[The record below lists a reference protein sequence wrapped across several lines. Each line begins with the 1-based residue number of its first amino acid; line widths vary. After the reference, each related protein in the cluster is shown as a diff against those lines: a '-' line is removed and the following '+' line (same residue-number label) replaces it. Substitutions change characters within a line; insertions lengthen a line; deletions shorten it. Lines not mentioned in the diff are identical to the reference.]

1 MILNRYERMI
11 ARRYLLPEKGERF
24 IFVVAGFSVGAV
36 ALGVAALIIVM
47 SVMNG
52 FRAELF
58 DKIVGLNGHALVQGY
73 EGRLSGWRQIAE
85 EARKTPGVESALPLV
100 IQPLMASTNGRVEGV
115 LVRGMRVEDIRAN
128 PTLSTKV
135 VAGDLGSI
143 TAGSGRVAIGS
154 ELAKLLGAFPGSEI
168 SLISPE
174 GPATVVGTVPRIV
187 SYTVGAVFEAGV
199 YEFDKTFVVMPIE
212 DAQTLLML
220 GDEVGMIEIQTSDP
234 DNVSDILLPLQDD
247 VRGKGIIVDWR
258 QMNNALFEALEIERV
273 AMFVVLCIIILVAA
287 FNIASS
293 LIMLVRSKTR
303 DIAILRTMGATRKAM
318 TRVFMTVGLTIGTVG
333 ILTGVLLGAIFLF
346 FRQSVVNFIQ
356 FVTGQNLWDP
366 SVRFL
371 SELPSKTDP
380 VEVAAIVLVTLVLTF
395 LATLFPARRAASTDP
410 VQVLRYE

>member
-1 MILNRYERMI
+1 
-11 ARRYLLPEKGERF
+11 
-24 IFVVAGFSVGAV
+24 
-36 ALGVAALIIVM
+36 
-47 SVMNG
+47 
-52 FRAELF
+52 
-58 DKIVGLNGHALVQGY
+58 
-73 EGRLSGWRQIAE
+73 
-85 EARKTPGVESALPLV
+85 
-100 IQPLMASTNGRVEGV
+100 
-115 LVRGMRVEDIRAN
+115 
-128 PTLSTKV
+128 
-135 VAGDLGSI
+135 
-143 TAGSGRVAIGS
+143 
-154 ELAKLLGAFPGSEI
+154 
-168 SLISPE
+168 
-174 GPATVVGTVPRIV
+174 VPRIV